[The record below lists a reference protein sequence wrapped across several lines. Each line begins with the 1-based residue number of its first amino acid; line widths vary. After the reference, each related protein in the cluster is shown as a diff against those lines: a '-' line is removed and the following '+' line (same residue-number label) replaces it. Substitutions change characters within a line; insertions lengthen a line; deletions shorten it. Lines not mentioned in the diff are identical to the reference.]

1 MSVGG
6 LKSWFSESPKWV
18 QEATCSA
25 CSIVKLQATA
35 VLKDTILF
43 LKTYLKPL
51 LVANWLERT
60 IPDKPRR
67 NKQKYRLNEI
77 SRLVISEWTR
87 GA

>member
-1 MSVGG
+1 MSFGG

-35 VLKDTILF
+35 VLKDPILF

-60 IPDKPRR
+60 IPGKPRC
-67 NKQKYRLNEI
+67 NKQKYLMTEKGRQIIGERTGGI
-77 SRLVISEWTR
+77 
-87 GA
+87 